1 MSVEITLQL
10 SEGLLEQAQQIS
22 SASQTDVSGI
32 LTHALESLCLAI
44 EDLPGNNLY
53 IPVTALS
60 NEEVLALAD
69 LKMDAVQNQRLGE
82 LQSQGKISPLS
93 QAEQYELLALMQVY
107 RFGQLRKSEALA
119 EAVQRGLRA
128 PLRG

>member
-1 MSVEITLQL
+1 MSVEITLRL
-10 SEGLLEQAQQIS
+10 SEGLLEQAHQIS
-22 SASQTDVSGI
+22 SASQTDVSRV

-53 IPVTALS
+53 TPVTALVDG
-60 NEEVLALAD
+60 ELLALAD

-82 LQSQGKISPLS
+82 LQAQGKINPLS

-119 EAVQRGLRA
+119 EAVLRGLRA
-128 PLRG
+128 PLHG

>member
-1 MSVEITLQL
+1 V
-10 SEGLLEQAQQIS
+10 
-22 SASQTDVSGI
+22 

-53 IPVTALS
+53 TPIAALAD
-60 NEEVLALAD
+60 EEVLALAD

-82 LQSQGKISPLS
+82 LQAQGKINPLS

-107 RFGQLRKSEALA
+107 RFGQLRKSEGLA
-119 EAVQRGLRA
+119 EAVLRGLRES
-128 PLRG
+128 LHG